1 MTVIDGVIQVYAA
14 NEKEENNI
22 NVYIAD
28 GTCVGQNMVAA
39 VLNGI
44 AEVAA
49 KYNNFVRV
57 ERYTMSSETIDISK
71 YALLN

>member
-1 MTVIDGVIQVYAA
+1 MTAVDGVIQVYAA
-14 NEKEENNI
+14 SEAEGDNI

-28 GTCVGQNMVAA
+28 GTCVAQNMVAA

-49 KYNNFVRV
+49 KYSNFVRV
-57 ERYTMSSETIDISK
+57 ERYTMSSEAVDISK
-71 YALLN
+71 YETLE